1 MSLPSLF
8 LCANTVKSWHFIKY
22 KMRILRLY
30 ILWCLLKN
38 KSHRFDKITIFIQV
52 ITNPFRQAD
61 RQIDPDSR
69 HEGCFIRGKLGQSSP
84 QLSFIIGWVKALKPT
99 DSGECEP
106 EPCSVRVGEEIAS
119 FPYDIIVGEEIGRFP
134 YDIIA
139 GEEIRPFHSN
149 ITAHWRTSLAAI
161 LVRATVCTLIQMR
174 CVYVRACVCFSAN
187 VCAKMWTQEAGH
199 TQHSMVSLS
208 HKLTD
213 SVECSLGLEC

>member
-69 HEGCFIRGKLGQSSP
+69 HEGCFIRGKLGQAWP
-84 QLSFIIGWVKALKPT
+84 QLSFIIGRVKALKPT
-99 DSGECEP
+99 DSDECEP
-106 EPCSVRVGEEIAS
+106 GPCSVRVGEEIAS
-119 FPYDIIVGEEIGRFP
+119 FPYDIIVGEEIR
-134 YDIIA
+134 A
-139 GEEIRPFHSN
+139 FHSN
-149 ITAHWRTSLAAI
+149 ITNHWRTSLAAI

-174 CVYVRACVCFSAN
+174 CVYVRACVCFSAS
-187 VCAKMWTQEAGH
+187 VCAKMWTQETGY